1 MVKKIEWMCR
11 NCGKTERRTE
21 SMGRPLPGHCIRM
34 DGKPH
39 SWVKNRILDD
49 RMGNSD
55 TGKSINEKMCFLQ
68 VLV

>member
-39 SWVKNRILDD
+39 SWVKNRIVKYSVIDIIKIYFKQRRD
-49 RMGNSD
+49 
-55 TGKSINEKMCFLQ
+55 F
-68 VLV
+68 

>member
-39 SWVKNRILDD
+39 SLLLI
-49 RMGNSD
+49 
-55 TGKSINEKMCFLQ
+55 
-68 VLV
+68 

>member
-39 SWVKNRILDD
+39 SWVKNRIVIFYGTSYSFN
-49 RMGNSD
+49 MP
-55 TGKSINEKMCFLQ
+55 F
-68 VLV
+68 

>member
-39 SWVKNRILDD
+39 SWVKNRIVKQSVIDIIKIYFKQRRD
-49 RMGNSD
+49 
-55 TGKSINEKMCFLQ
+55 F
-68 VLV
+68 

>member
-39 SWVKNRILDD
+39 SWVKNRIV
-49 RMGNSD
+49 
-55 TGKSINEKMCFLQ
+55 ICY
-68 VLV
+68 